1 MKLIG
6 YYNLVFTAK
15 SIKKSQCKIKEKYKK
30 LLKIFKDYKKNQK

>member
-1 MKLIG
+1 MKLID

-15 SIKKSQCKIKEKYKK
+15 CIKIPVQNKGKYKK

>member
-15 SIKKSQCKIKEKYKK
+15 SIKKIPVQNKGKIQE
-30 LLKIFKDYKKNQK
+30 IAKNL